1 MARKANKFADDTPGD
16 AQYRLE
22 PARPVEHNLP
32 PITETERKLFA
43 LCFGSLIE
51 DILAEPDE

>member
-1 MARKANKFADDTPGD
+1 MAREANKFADHTPVD
-16 AQYRLE
+16 AQYPLE
-22 PARPVEHNLP
+22 PAPPVEHNLP